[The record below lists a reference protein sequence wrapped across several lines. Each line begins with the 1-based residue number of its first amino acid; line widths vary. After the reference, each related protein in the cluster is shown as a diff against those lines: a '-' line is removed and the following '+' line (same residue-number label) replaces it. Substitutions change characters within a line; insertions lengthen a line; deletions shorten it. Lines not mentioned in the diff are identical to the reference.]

1 MFLLEHFTKLDAN
14 SSIFFFY
21 NELFHSCFMAHS
33 CQRSISPG
41 KFSLIHFT
49 LSSPLNVIEI
59 LESKWRSTQ
68 NVINFEVIISFL
80 YKNVVMA
87 FCLFS
92 AYIRVVAALLIIAA
106 VLTVF
111 AFVLNVIGLR
121 LQDLHCK
128 YIFYKFA
135 TYLSLLGV
143 FLELVSLIVFPVC
156 FYVEMK
162 NFGYRNWEFDWSYGV
177 AWGATLFTFGAS
189 LLLICDKEHE
199 EVYFKEKTIYNPPP
213 ELK

>member
-1 MFLLEHFTKLDAN
+1 MGTNSSAFLLFHQ
-14 SSIFFFY
+14 I
-21 NELFHSCFMAHS
+21 FHSCFMAYK

-41 KFSLIHFT
+41 NCHQFLKLFRMEINVFFD
-49 LSSPLNVIEI
+49 SSTANVI
-59 LESKWRSTQ
+59 LS
-68 NVINFEVIISFL
+68 
-80 YKNVVMA
+80 
-87 FCLFS
+87 
-92 AYIRVVAALLIIAA
+92 YIKLVAAFLITAA
-106 VLTVF
+106 VLTFF
-111 AFVLNVIGLR
+111 AFFLNVFGLR
-121 LQDLHCK
+121 AQDLHRK
-128 YIFYKFA
+128 YVFYKFA

-177 AWGATLFTFGAS
+177 AWGATLFAFGAS